1 MAKILSFPEKV
12 RIFGISQREPS
23 PSLDAAYVD
32 TQLSDLVSKLNRLK
46 IGDSNHDLAVA
57 IFVITVALS
66 HAHTAL
72 QLISDSSL
80 KQQFE
85 DKLHEINELLRAARA
100 KNARL

>member
-12 RIFGISQREPS
+12 GIFGISQREPS

-57 IFVITVALS
+57 TFVITVALS
-66 HAHTAL
+66 HVHTAL
-72 QLISDSSL
+72 QLISDSNL
-80 KQQFE
+80 KRQFE
-85 DKLHEINELLRAARA
+85 DKLHEINEQLRAARA
-100 KNARL
+100 QSARL